1 MRSIKKP
8 SSLRGACDAAIHT
21 GLLFLAIIARSL
33 RRGNRLAMT
42 GFYLF
47 LLTGCLSSI
56 WTGATLIYGRHNIYH
71 TLSDYELLA
80 TANRV
85 LFYKKS
91 SFECDSCYM
100 DVAVLNGDIL
110 LVGYLP
116 TEALCQEAYKRISAI
131 EGYRRIIN
139 KLSTK
144 SAIVDPVKDSWI
156 TTKIRSQIIADSDI
170 DPQQFKVVTMGGI
183 VYLMGDVI
191 PSQAGKV
198 IAIAKETE
206 GVISVV
212 TLFKYYHLSD
222 K

>member
-1 MRSIKKP
+1 MRFFVLSAHK
-8 SSLRGACDAAIHT
+8 
-21 GLLFLAIIARSL
+21 
-33 RRGNRLAMT
+33 LAMT
-42 GFYLF
+42 VVILF
-47 LLTGCLSSI
+47 FLPGCIGGI
-56 WTGATLIYGRHNIYH
+56 WTGASLIYDRHNVYN

-80 TANRV
+80 SANRV

-91 SFECDSCYM
+91 IFECDSCYM

-116 TEALCQEAYKRISAI
+116 TEATCKDAYNRVSAI

-144 SAIVDPVKDSWI
+144 STFVDPVKDSWI
-156 TTKIRSQIIADSDI
+156 TTKIRSQMVADSEV
-170 DPQQFKVVTMGGI
+170 DPKQFKVITIGGT

-191 PSQAGKV
+191 PSQAEQV
-198 IAIAKETE
+198 VTIAKQTE
-206 GVISVV
+206 GVIKVV
-212 TLFKYYHLSD
+212 KLFKYYRLSD